1 MTTEENWN
9 QKYVEENHQIS
20 EMKNKFHKSPKRLDS
35 YENLIKN
42 IEKVRKANKRRT
54 MTEKEKSW

>member
-1 MTTEENWN
+1 
-9 QKYVEENHQIS
+9 
-20 EMKNKFHKSPKRLDS
+20 MKNKFHKSPKRLDS

-54 MTEKEKSW
+54 MTEKEKSWQIKNWQIIKYI